1 VVNNFIV
8 QFGINGDPQISAKYR
23 KKIKDDPTIGAKS
36 NTMGTL
42 TFATSGENT
51 RTTQLFINLKDN
63 TFLDNQGF
71 TPIGELVHV
80 QEGIGILKRRV
91 YGGYGERPNQGRI
104 NMEGNTYLEENF
116 KELSF
121 VERVEIGEEGKED

>member
-1 VVNNFIV
+1 
-8 QFGINGDPQISAKYR
+8 
-23 KKIKDDPTIGAKS
+23 
-36 NTMGTL
+36 MGTL

-80 QEGIGILKRRV
+80 QEGIGILKRV